1 MSSGSSA
8 PPAVTA
14 AAAAPAAPAASLGN
28 NKGIKFQIKTGGARW
43 ECTLQDRSQYERMK
57 ALRSDSTD
65 SSDSTSSSDS
75 STTESK

>member
-1 MSSGSSA
+1 MPSDSA
-8 PPAVTA
+8 PPAA
-14 AAAAPAAPAASLGN
+14 AASSATSAGLGD

-65 SSDSTSSSDS
+65 STSSNS

>member
-1 MSSGSSA
+1 MPSGSSA
-8 PPAVTA
+8 PPPAGA
-14 AAAAPAAPAASLGN
+14 GAGAAPTGLGN

-65 SSDSTSSSDS
+65 STSSTNSSATDS
-75 STTESK
+75 K

>member
-1 MSSGSSA
+1 MPSASSA
-8 PPAVTA
+8 PPAA
-14 AAAAPAAPAASLGN
+14 AAASSAAPSSLGN

-57 ALRSDSTD
+57 VLRSDSADSVD
-65 SSDSTSSSDS
+65 SSNS

>member
-1 MSSGSSA
+1 MPSASSA
-8 PPAVTA
+8 APA
-14 AAAAPAAPAASLGN
+14 AAAASSTAPASLGN

-65 SSDSTSSSDS
+65 STDSTDSSNS

>member
-1 MSSGSSA
+1 MPSTSSA
-8 PPAVTA
+8 PPAA
-14 AAAAPAAPAASLGN
+14 AAASSAAPASLGN

-65 SSDSTSSSDS
+65 STDSNDS
-75 STTESK
+75 SNSSTAESK

>member
-1 MSSGSSA
+1 MPSASSA
-8 PPAVTA
+8 PS
-14 AAAAPAAPAASLGN
+14 AAPSSLGN

-57 ALRSDSTD
+57 AVRSNSTD
-65 SSDSTSSSDS
+65 SVDSSNS